1 VTSCGRTLKAK
12 KLQSARRRYAIVEAP
27 STLGLSAS
35 GVEELPQALLRH
47 GLGDRLAATHAGRVA
62 PIARTGQRDPQTTVL
77 NGTAIVDYTYRLA
90 DALGPIL
97 EAGEFPVVLGGDCSI
112 VLGSALALRRRGR
125 YGLLF
130 IDGQADFFQ
139 PEAEPNGEA
148 ASMDLALVTG
158 FGPDALTQYDG
169 RAPLLRS
176 SDAVAFGFRD
186 AEDQAEY
193 GSQPLPADLRAIDL
207 PAIRRAGIEA
217 AAEEALR
224 HLARAELDGFWI
236 HVDADCLDDAVM
248 PAVDFRLPG
257 GLAPAE
263 LQTVIAKA
271 VATGRAVG
279 IEVTIYNPTLDPEG
293 RAGRM
298 LTDLL
303 ANGLSQQV

>member
-1 VTSCGRTLKAK
+1 
-12 KLQSARRRYAIVEAP
+12 
-27 STLGLSAS
+27 
-35 GVEELPQALLRH
+35 
-47 GLGDRLAATHAGRVA
+47 
-62 PIARTGQRDPQTTVL
+62 
-77 NGTAIVDYTYRLA
+77 
-90 DALGPIL
+90 
-97 EAGEFPVVLGGDCSI
+97 
-112 VLGSALALRRRGR
+112 
-125 YGLLF
+125 
-130 IDGQADFFQ
+130 
-139 PEAEPNGEA
+139 
-148 ASMDLALVTG
+148 
-158 FGPDALTQYDG
+158 
-169 RAPLLRS
+169 
-176 SDAVAFGFRD
+176 
-186 AEDQAEY
+186 
-193 GSQPLPADLRAIDL
+193 LRAIDL

-298 LTDLL
+298 LTDLV